1 MPSILT
7 GTIVPVRKPP
17 KPSLQVSPVFP
28 PQIMPV
34 VIIAEKPSVA
44 ADIAKVLGVN
54 SKQDTHWQSDEIWVT
69 WAIGHLLELKTPEE
83 YDESFKNWRK
93 SIDKLPFIPDD
104 FQLKPI
110 TGRGNNKKQL
120 TAIKKMIS
128 SKQCTEVVNACDA
141 AREGE
146 LIFRRIVEFAKV
158 KCTTSRMWLQ
168 SLTNDAIQSAWD
180 NRGASSD
187 YEPLRDAAVSRAEA
201 DWIIG
206 MNGSRVAATFLRTS
220 RNDKKSLS
228 LGRVQTATL
237 GMIVD
242 HELAI
247 LSHNPAPFWELE
259 AQFTSGDASWSARWE
274 RAGHKDDPDKPEEKA
289 HRIID
294 ASEKKMLEELLDSD
308 GDFTVSQADRNST
321 EKPPLNFDLTS
332 LQREA
337 NNIWSWS
344 ARRTLSVAQEL
355 YDTHKLT
362 TYPRTDSRFLP
373 EDMMESISK
382 TIRQLGAQD
391 KLNPHS
397 QRLVDNGLKNV
408 KRNFDNSKVSD
419 HYAIIPTGKIPGS
432 DLSADA
438 AKLYD
443 LIARQFLAS
452 FHPESV
458 WKVEKRTATK
468 QGQNFIKEARSLT
481 TPGWRAVRPKKQN
494 LPDGWGVLPANPG
507 PATLTSHEFKEEKTK
522 PLGRLKEAGLLRLM
536 EHAGKKI
543 DDEEL
548 AAAMK
553 GKGLGTPA
561 TRAET
566 IEKLITREFIGR
578 GKGGSLRATPHGIR
592 MIDILRRIPV
602 EWITSAE
609 LTGDMES
616 KLDGVQRGTN
626 QRETYMTEIRD
637 KVQELVDRIRDH
649 DRSQLYSSEASLGA
663 CPICSADV
671 GETILSYICEKNE
684 GRDKGC
690 SFVMWKDASGRW
702 FDRTTASRLLEEK
715 KIESLHGFFSMSGE
729 GYEVSVSIDD
739 SGNVAIAGS
748 AATTTDSNDVE
759 LCACPKCDQGTIRIG
774 ESTYACDNAEC
785 TFRGLG
791 RNVCKRD
798 ISEEEAKKIL
808 TEGKSDLI
816 ENFTSKRGKTFP
828 AYLVLEANKV
838 GFEFPPRAPPADATK
853 FAVVEGIVG
862 MCPKHNVG
870 VIETET
876 HYQAEENS
884 EGCKISILREVS
896 KRTIT
901 REEAK
906 EIVENR
912 KVGPFDDFTSK
923 AGKPFSASLYLKG
936 DENIGYRFAK
946 K

>member
-1 MPSILT
+1 
-7 GTIVPVRKPP
+7 
-17 KPSLQVSPVFP
+17 
-28 PQIMPV
+28 MPV
-34 VIIAEKPSVA
+34 IIIAEKPSVA
-44 ADIAKVLGVN
+44 ADIASVLGVK

-69 WAIGHLLELKTPEE
+69 WAVGHLLELKTPEE

-93 SIDKLPFIPDD
+93 SIDKLPFIPEN

-110 TGRGNNKKQL
+110 KGSKNSKKQL

-128 SKQCTEVVNACDA
+128 SKDCTEVVNACDA

-158 KCTTSRMWLQ
+158 KAPMSRMWLQ
-168 SLTNDAIQSAWD
+168 SLTKDAIQTSYD
-180 NRGASSD
+180 NRAASSD
-187 YEPLRDAAVSRAEA
+187 YQPLRDAAVSRAEA

-237 GMIVD
+237 AMIVD
-242 HELAI
+242 HEIDI
-247 LSHNPAPFWELE
+247 LSHNPEPFWELE
-259 AQFTSGDASWSARWE
+259 ANFESGEAKWTARWE
-274 RAGHKDDPDKPEEKA
+274 RVGHKDDPENPEFKA
-289 HRIID
+289 HRILE
-294 ASEKKMLEELLDSD
+294 AKEKEAIQAMLDSKD
-308 GDFTVSQADRNST
+308 DITVSQKDRNST

-337 NNIWSWS
+337 NNMWSWS

-362 TYPRTDSRFLP
+362 TYPRTDSRHLP

-382 TIRQLGAQD
+382 TIKQLGAQD

-397 QRLVDNGLKNV
+397 TRLVDNGLSNV
-408 KRNFDNSKVSD
+408 KRNFDDKKVSD
-419 HYAIIPTGKIPGS
+419 HFAIIPTGKIPGGN
-432 DLSADA
+432 LSSDA

-443 LIARQFLAS
+443 LISRQFLAS
-452 FHPESV
+452 FHPEAI
-458 WKVEKRTATK
+458 WKVEKRIATK
-468 QGQNFIKEARSLT
+468 QGHNFVKEARSLA
-481 TPGWRAVRPKKQN
+481 TPGWREVRPKNQK
-494 LPDGWGVLPANPG
+494 LPDGWGAIPSNPA
-507 PATLTSHEFKEEKTK
+507 PATMPSHEFKEEKTK
-522 PLGRLKEAGLLRLM
+522 PSGRLKEAGLLRLM
-536 EHAGKKI
+536 EHAGKKF

-566 IEKLITREFIGR
+566 IEKLISREFIGR
-578 GKGGSLRATPHGIR
+578 GKGGSIRATAHGIKL
-592 MIDILRRIPV
+592 IDLLRRIPI

-616 KLDGVQRGTN
+616 KLDGVQKGTN
-626 QRETYMTEIRD
+626 QRDSYMNEIKD
-637 KVQELVDRIRDH
+637 KVQDLVDKIRDH
-649 DRSQLYSSEASLGA
+649 DRSELYNNENPLGTCPLCSSN
-663 CPICSADV
+663 V

-702 FDRTTASRLLEEK
+702 FDRNTTSRLLETK
-715 KIESLHGFFSMSGE
+715 SIENLHGFFSRNGD
-729 GYEVSVSIDD
+729 GYETTVSIDET
-739 SGNVAIAGS
+739 GKVVIAGS
-748 AATTTDSNDVE
+748 TAETGDSGDVE
-759 LCACPKCDQGTIRIG
+759 LCPCPKCDQGTIRIG
-774 ESTYACDNAEC
+774 ESTYACDSPEC
-785 TFRGLG
+785 KFRGLG
-791 RNVCKRD
+791 KNICKRD
-798 ISEEEAKKIL
+798 ISIDEAKKIL

-816 ENFTSKRGKTFP
+816 EDFVSRRGKNFP

-853 FAVVEGIVG
+853 FPVVEGIVG

-870 VIETET
+870 IIETET
-876 HYQAEENS
+876 HYQSEPNS
-884 EGCKISILREVS
+884 EGCKISLLREVS

-906 EIVENR
+906 ELVEKK

-923 AGKPFSASLYLKG
+923 AGKPFSATLYLKAN
-936 DENIGYRFAK
+936 ESVGYRFAK
-946 K
+946 R

>member
-1 MPSILT
+1 
-7 GTIVPVRKPP
+7 
-17 KPSLQVSPVFP
+17 
-28 PQIMPV
+28 MPV
-34 VIIAEKPSVA
+34 VVIAEKPSVA

-54 SKQDTHWQSDEIWVT
+54 SKKDTHWESADVWVT
-69 WAIGHLLELKTPEE
+69 WAVGHLLELKTPEE
-83 YDESFKNWRK
+83 YDDSFKNWRK

-104 FQLKPI
+104 FKLKPI
-110 TGRGNNKKQL
+110 TGRGNNRKQL
-120 TAIKKMIS
+120 TAIKKMIT
-128 SKQCTEVVNACDA
+128 SKDCSEVVNACDA

-158 KCTTSRMWLQ
+158 KCPTTRMWLQ

-180 NRGASSD
+180 NRASSSD
-187 YEPLRDAAVSRAEA
+187 YQPLRDAAVSRAEA

-237 GMIVD
+237 AMIVD
-242 HELAI
+242 HEI
-247 LSHNPAPFWELE
+247 SVLSHNPAPFWELE
-259 AQFTSGDASWSARWE
+259 AEFESGDAKWTARWE
-274 RAGHKDDPDKPEEKA
+274 RSGHKDDPERPELKA
-289 HRIID
+289 HRIIES
-294 ASEKKMLEELLDSD
+294 SEKEMLEAVLEDK
-308 GDFTVSQADRNST
+308 GDFSVSQADRNAT

-337 NNIWSWS
+337 NNLWSWS

-397 QRLVDNGLKNV
+397 QRLVDEGLKNV

-419 HYAIIPTGKIPGS
+419 HYAIIPTGKIPPGG
-432 DLSADA
+432 LSSDA
-438 AKLYD
+438 AKLYE

-458 WKVEKRTATK
+458 WKVEKRTASK
-468 QGQNFIKEARSLT
+468 QGQNFVKEARSLS
-481 TPGWRAVRPKKQN
+481 TPGWRAVRPKKQD
-494 LPDGWGVLPANPG
+494 LPDGWGTLPANPG
-507 PATLTSHEFKEEKTK
+507 QATKTSHEFKEEKTK
-522 PLGRLKEAGLLRLM
+522 PPGRLKEAGLLRLM

-566 IEKLITREFIGR
+566 IEKLISREFIGR
-578 GKGGSLRATPHGIR
+578 GKGGSLRATPHGIK

-602 EWITSAE
+602 NWITSAE

-626 QRETYMTEIRD
+626 QRDAYMSEIRD
-637 KVQELVDRIRDH
+637 KVQEMVDRIRDH
-649 DRSQLYSSEASLGA
+649 DRSKLYETQESLGE
-663 CPICSADV
+663 CPLCGAGV

-702 FDRTTASRLLEEK
+702 FDRNTASRLLEEK
-715 KIESLHGFFSMSGE
+715 TIENLHGFFARSGDS
-729 GYEVSVSIDD
+729 YEVTVNIDD
-739 SGNVAIAGS
+739 SGKVVIAGS
-748 AATTTDSNDVE
+748 SAETTGSDDEE

-774 ESTYACDNAEC
+774 EKTYACDNAEC

-798 ISEEEAKKIL
+798 ISVDEAKKIL

-816 ENFTSKRGKTFP
+816 EDFISKRGKNFP
-828 AYLVLEANKV
+828 AFLVLEANKV
-838 GFEFPPRAPPADATK
+838 GFEFPPRAPPADAKK
-853 FAVVEGIVG
+853 FPVVEGIVG
-862 MCPKHNVG
+862 ICPKTNVG

-876 HYQAEENS
+876 HFQAEQNS
-884 EGCKISILREVS
+884 EGCKISFLREIS

-906 EIVENR
+906 TLVE
-912 KVGPFDDFTSK
+912 KGKLGPFDDFTSK
-923 AGKPFSASLYLKG
+923 AGKPFSASLYLKRDG
-936 DENIGYRFAK
+936 NIGYRFAK

>member
-1 MPSILT
+1 MRQNIS
-7 GTIVPVRKPP
+7 GTIVPVLKPT
-17 KPSLQVSPVFP
+17 KPRLQVLPVFP
-28 PQIMPV
+28 SKSMPV
-34 VIIAEKPSVA
+34 VVIAEKPSVA
-44 ADIAKVLGVN
+44 TDIAKVLGV
-54 SKQDTHWQSDEIWVT
+54 KTKKDTHWESDDIWIT
-69 WAIGHLLELKTPEE
+69 WAVGHLLELKTPEE
-83 YDESFKNWRK
+83 YDESFKNWRQ
-93 SIDKLPFIPDD
+93 SIDKLPFIPDN

-110 TGRGNNKKQL
+110 TGRGNNRKQL
-120 TAIKKMIS
+120 TAIKKMIT
-128 SKQCTEVVNACDA
+128 SKDCNEVVNACDA

-146 LIFRRIVEFAKV
+146 LIFRRIIEFSKV
-158 KCTTSRMWLQ
+158 KAKTSRMWLQ
-168 SLTNDAIQSAWD
+168 SLTNESIQNAWD
-180 NRGASSD
+180 TRRASSD

-220 RNDKKSLS
+220 RNDRKSLS

-242 HELAI
+242 HEIAI

-259 AQFTSGDASWSARWE
+259 AKFSSGDAKWSARWE
-274 RAGHKDDPDKPEEKA
+274 RANHKDDPNNPELKA
-289 HRIID
+289 HRITES
-294 ASEKKMLEELLDSD
+294 SEKDRLEEIITKD
-308 GDFTVSQADRNST
+308 GDFTTTQTDRDSK
-321 EKPPLNFDLTS
+321 EKPPPNFDLTS

-337 NNIWSWS
+337 NNLWSWS

-373 EDMMESISK
+373 EDMMEGISK

-391 KLNPHS
+391 KLNEHS
-397 QRLVDNGLKNV
+397 QRLVDNGLNNV
-408 KRNFDNSKVSD
+408 KRNFNDKKVSD
-419 HYAIIPTGKIPGS
+419 HYAIIPTGKMPPSG
-432 DLSADA
+432 LSNDVS
-438 AKLYD
+438 KLYE

-458 WKVEKRTATK
+458 WKVEKRIATK
-468 QGQNFIKEARSLT
+468 QGENFVKEVRSLSVA
-481 TPGWRAVRPKKQN
+481 GWRAVRPKKQE
-494 LPDGWGVLPANPG
+494 LPEGWGTLPSSPC
-507 PATLTSHEFKEEKTK
+507 SSEMVEYEFKEEKTK
-522 PLGRLKEAGLLRLM
+522 PPNRLKEAGLLRLM

-543 DDEEL
+543 DDDEL

-578 GKGGSLRATPHGIR
+578 GKGGSLRATPHGIKI
-592 MIDILRRIPV
+592 IDILRRIPV
-602 EWITSAE
+602 DWITSAE

-616 KLDGVQRGTN
+616 KLDAVQRGSS
-626 QRETYMTEIRD
+626 QRIEYMSEVKKR
-637 KVQELVDRIRDH
+637 VQELVDKIRDH
-649 DRSQLYSSEASLGA
+649 DRSELYSKNEPVGT
-663 CPICSADV
+663 CPLCESNV
-671 GETILSYICEKNE
+671 GETILSYICESNE

-702 FDRTTASRLLEEK
+702 FDRKTASKLLQEK
-715 KIESLHGFFSMSGE
+715 SINDLHGFFSRNGDS
-729 GYEVSVSIDD
+729 YEVSVNIDD
-739 SGNVAIAGS
+739 NGKVVIAGS
-748 AATTTDSNDVE
+748 TAETTDSNDEE
-759 LCACPKCDQGTIRIG
+759 LCPCPKCDQGIIRIG

-785 TFRGLG
+785 KFRGLG

-798 ISEEEAKKIL
+798 ISVNEAKKIL

-816 ENFTSKRGKTFP
+816 EDFISRRGKTFP
-828 AYLVLEANKV
+828 AYLILEANKV
-838 GFEFPPRAPPADATK
+838 GFEFPPRAPPADAKK
-853 FAVVEGIVG
+853 FPVVEGLLAID
-862 MCPKHNVG
+862 PKTNVG
-870 VIETET
+870 IIETET

-884 EGCKISILREVS
+884 EGCKIAFLREMS

-906 EIVENR
+906 ELVEKG
-912 KVGPFDDFTSK
+912 KVGPFEDFISK
-923 AGKPFSASLYLKG
+923 AGKPFTAILYMKKDG
-936 DENIGYRFAK
+936 KIGYRFAK

>member
-1 MPSILT
+1 
-7 GTIVPVRKPP
+7 
-17 KPSLQVSPVFP
+17 
-28 PQIMPV
+28 MPV
-34 VIIAEKPSVA
+34 VVVAEKPSVA

-54 SKQDTHWQSDEIWVT
+54 SKQDTHWQSEEVWVT
-69 WAIGHLLELKTPEE
+69 WAVGHLLELKTPEE
-83 YDESFKNWRK
+83 YDDSFKNWRK
-93 SIDKLPFIPDD
+93 SIDKLPFIPEK

-110 TGRGNNKKQL
+110 TGRGNNRKQL
-120 TAIKKMIS
+120 TAIKKMIT
-128 SKQCTEVVNACDA
+128 SKECSEVVNACDA

-146 LIFRRIVEFAKV
+146 LIFRRIVEYSKV
-158 KCTTSRMWLQ
+158 KCPTSRMWLQ

-180 NRGASSD
+180 NRTPSTD
-187 YEPLRDAAVSRAEA
+187 FDPLKDAAISRAEA

-220 RNDKKSLS
+220 KNDKKSLS

-242 HELAI
+242 HEI
-247 LSHNPAPFWELE
+247 SVLSHNPAPFWELE
-259 AQFTSGDASWSARWE
+259 GQFESGSAKWSARWE
-274 RAGHKDDPDKPEEKA
+274 RSGHKDDPEHPELKA
-289 HRIID
+289 HRIIED
-294 ASEKKMLEELLDSD
+294 SEKEILEKMLEAD
-308 GDFTVSQADRNST
+308 GDFTVTQNDRDST

-337 NNIWSWS
+337 NNMWSWS

-391 KLNPHS
+391 KLNSHS
-397 QRLVDNGLKNV
+397 KKLVDDGLKNV

-419 HYAIIPTGKIPGS
+419 HYAIIPTGKIPPSGLSS
-432 DLSADA
+432 DAM
-438 AKLYD
+438 KLYE

-458 WKVEKRTATK
+458 WKVEKRTVSK
-468 QGQNFIKEARSLT
+468 EGQNFVKEARSMKT
-481 TPGWRAVRPKKQN
+481 AGWRAVRPKKQN
-494 LPDGWGVLPANPG
+494 LPEGWGQLPSNPAD
-507 PATLTSHEFKEEKTK
+507 ATLASHEFKEEKTK
-522 PLGRLKEAGLLRLM
+522 PPGRLKEAGLLRLM

-543 DDEEL
+543 EDEEL

-566 IEKLITREFIGR
+566 IEKLISREFIGR
-578 GKGGSLRATPHGIR
+578 GKSGSLRATPHGIK

-626 QRETYMTEIRD
+626 QRDSYMSEIKNR
-637 KVQELVDRIRDH
+637 VQELVDRIRDH
-649 DRSQLYSSEASLGA
+649 DRSKLYESQGPLGT
-663 CPICSADV
+663 CPLCSANV

-690 SFVMWKDASGRW
+690 SFVMWKNASGRW
-702 FDRTTASRLLEEK
+702 FDRTTASRLLNEK
-715 KIESLHGFFSMSGE
+715 SIEKLHGFFSRSGDS
-729 GYEVSVSIDD
+729 YEVSVNIDD
-739 SGNVAIAGS
+739 SGKVVVEGS
-748 AATTTDSNDVE
+748 SAETTGADDEE

-774 ESTYACDNAEC
+774 ESTYACDSAEC

-798 ISEEEAKKIL
+798 ISVDEAKKIL

-816 ENFTSKRGKTFP
+816 EDFISKRGRNFP
-828 AYLVLEANKV
+828 AFLVLETNKV

-853 FAVVEGIVG
+853 FPVVEGVLAI
-862 MCPKHNVG
+862 CPKTNVG
-870 VIETET
+870 IIETET
-876 HYQAEENS
+876 HYQAETNS
-884 EGCKISILREVS
+884 EGCKISILREIS

-901 REEAK
+901 RDEAK
-906 EIVENR
+906 TLIESGKI
-912 KVGPFDDFTSK
+912 GPFDDFTSK
-923 AGKPFSASLYLKG
+923 AGKPFSAILYLKRDG
-936 DENIGYRFAK
+936 NIGYRFAK

>member
-1 MPSILT
+1 
-7 GTIVPVRKPP
+7 
-17 KPSLQVSPVFP
+17 
-28 PQIMPV
+28 MPV
-34 VIIAEKPSVA
+34 VVIAEKPSVA
-44 ADIAKVLGVN
+44 TDIAKVLGV
-54 SKQDTHWQSDEIWVT
+54 SKKKETHWESDEVWIT
-69 WAIGHLLELKTPEE
+69 WAVGHLLELKTPEE

-93 SIDKLPFIPDD
+93 SIDKLPFIPEN
-104 FQLKPI
+104 FKLKPI
-110 TGRGNNKKQL
+110 TGRGSNRKQL
-120 TAIKKMIS
+120 TAIKKMIT
-128 SKQCTEVVNACDA
+128 SKDCSEVVNACDA

-146 LIFRRIVEFAKV
+146 LIFRRIVEFSKV
-158 KCTTSRMWLQ
+158 KCKTSRMWLQ
-168 SLTNDAIQSAWD
+168 SLTNDSIQNAWD
-180 NRGASSD
+180 NRVSSSD

-228 LGRVQTATL
+228 IGRVQTATL

-242 HELAI
+242 HEIAI

-259 AQFTSGDASWSARWE
+259 AKFSSGDATWSARWE
-274 RAGHKDDPDKPEEKA
+274 RKGHKDDPENPEIKA
-289 HRIID
+289 HRITEL
-294 ASEKKMLEELLDSD
+294 SEKEMLEEILASD
-308 GDFTVSQADRNST
+308 GEFTASQTDRDSK

-337 NNIWSWS
+337 NNLWSWS

-373 EDMMESISK
+373 EDMMEEISK

-391 KLNPHS
+391 KLNEHS
-397 QRLVDNGLKNV
+397 QRLIDNGLKNV
-408 KRNFDNSKVSD
+408 KRNFDDKKVSD
-419 HYAIIPTGKIPGS
+419 HYAIIPTGKLPPSG
-432 DLSADA
+432 LSSDA
-438 AKLYD
+438 AKLYE

-458 WKVEKRTATK
+458 WKVEKRTTTK
-468 QGQNFIKEARSLT
+468 QGQNFIKEARSLSI
-481 TPGWRAVRPKKQN
+481 PGWRAVRPKKQD
-494 LPDGWGVLPANPG
+494 LPEGWGKLPSNPC
-507 PATLTSHEFKEEKTK
+507 PSQLVAHEFKEEKTK
-522 PLGRLKEAGLLRLM
+522 PPGRLKEAGLLRLM

-578 GKGGSLRATPHGIR
+578 GKGGSLRATAHGIK
-592 MIDILRRIPV
+592 MIDILRRIPI

-609 LTGDMES
+609 LTGDMEA

-626 QRETYMTEIRD
+626 QRDAYMSEIRNR
-637 KVQELVDRIRDH
+637 VQELVDKIRDH
-649 DRSQLYSSEASLGA
+649 DRSELYSKNEPVGS
-663 CPICSADV
+663 CPLCQSNV
-671 GETILSYICEKNE
+671 GETILSYICETNE

-702 FDRTTASRLLEEK
+702 FDKKTASRLLQEK
-715 KIESLHGFFSMSGE
+715 SIEDLHGFFSRNGD
-729 GYEVSVSIDD
+729 GYEVSVNIDD
-739 SGNVAIAGS
+739 NGKVVIAGS
-748 AATTTDSNDVE
+748 TAQTTDASDEE
-759 LCACPKCDQGTIRIG
+759 LCPCPKCDQGTIRIG
-774 ESTYACDNAEC
+774 ETTYACDNAEC
-785 TFRGLG
+785 KFRGLG

-798 ISEEEAKKIL
+798 ISVDEAKKIL

-816 ENFTSKRGKTFP
+816 EDFTSRRGKPFP
-828 AYLVLEANKV
+828 AYLILEANKV
-838 GFEFPPRAPPADATK
+838 GFEFPPRAPPADAKK
-853 FAVVEGIVG
+853 FPVVEGLLAI
-862 MCPKHNVG
+862 CPKTNVG
-870 VIETET
+870 IIETET
-876 HYQAEENS
+876 HFQAEENS
-884 EGCKISILREVS
+884 EGCKISFLREVS

-906 EIVENR
+906 ELVEKG
-912 KVGPFDDFTSK
+912 KVGPFDDFISK
-923 AGKPFSASLYLKG
+923 AGKPFTAILYMKKDG
-936 DENIGYRFAK
+936 KIGYRFAK

>member
-1 MPSILT
+1 
-7 GTIVPVRKPP
+7 
-17 KPSLQVSPVFP
+17 
-28 PQIMPV
+28 MPV
-34 VIIAEKPSVA
+34 VVVAEKPSVA

-54 SKQDTHWQSDEIWVT
+54 SKQDTHWQSEDVWVT
-69 WAIGHLLELKTPEE
+69 WAVGHLLELKTPEE
-83 YDESFKNWRK
+83 YDDSFKNWRK
-93 SIDKLPFIPDD
+93 SIDKLPFIPEK

-110 TGRGNNKKQL
+110 TGRGNNRKQL
-120 TAIKKMIS
+120 TAIKKMIT
-128 SKQCTEVVNACDA
+128 SKECSEVVNACDA

-146 LIFRRIVEFAKV
+146 LIFRRIVEYAKV
-158 KCTTSRMWLQ
+158 KCSTSRMWLQ

-180 NRGASSD
+180 NRTPSKD
-187 YEPLRDAAVSRAEA
+187 YDPLKDAAISRAEA

-242 HELAI
+242 HEI
-247 LSHNPAPFWELE
+247 SVLSHNPAPFWELE
-259 AQFTSGDASWSARWE
+259 GHFESGNAKWTARWE
-274 RAGHKDDPDKPEEKA
+274 RTGHKDDPEHPELKA
-289 HRIID
+289 HRIIEE
-294 ASEKKMLEELLDSD
+294 SEKEALEKMLESD
-308 GDFTVSQADRNST
+308 GDFTVTQNDRNST

-337 NNIWSWS
+337 NNMWSWS

-382 TIRQLGAQD
+382 TIRQLGSQD
-391 KLNPHS
+391 KLNSHS
-397 QRLVDNGLKNV
+397 KKLVDDGLKNV

-419 HYAIIPTGKIPGS
+419 HYAIIPTGKIPPGGLSS
-432 DLSADA
+432 DAM
-438 AKLYD
+438 KLYD

-452 FHPESV
+452 FHPEAV
-458 WKVEKRTATK
+458 WKVEKRTASK
-468 QGQNFIKEARSLT
+468 QAQNFIKEARSLK

-494 LPDGWGVLPANPG
+494 LPEGWGQLPSNPAD
-507 PATLTSHEFKEEKTK
+507 ATLESHEFKEEKTK
-522 PLGRLKEAGLLRLM
+522 PPGRLKEAGLLRLM

-543 DDEEL
+543 EDEEL

-566 IEKLITREFIGR
+566 IEKLISREFIGR
-578 GKGGSLRATPHGIR
+578 GKSGSLRATPHGIK

-626 QRETYMTEIRD
+626 QRNSYMSEIKDR
-637 KVQELVDRIRDH
+637 VQELVDRIRDH
-649 DRSQLYSSEASLGA
+649 DRSKLYESQEPLGA
-663 CPICSADV
+663 CPLCSTNV

-690 SFVMWKDASGRW
+690 SFVMWKNASGRW
-702 FDRTTASRLLEEK
+702 FDRTTASRLLNEK
-715 KIESLHGFFSMSGE
+715 SIENLHGFFSRSGE
-729 GYEVSVSIDD
+729 SYEVTVNIDD
-739 SGNVAIAGS
+739 SGKVVVEGS
-748 AATTTDSNDVE
+748 SAEKTDADDEE

-774 ESTYACDNAEC
+774 DSTYACDSAEC

-798 ISEEEAKKIL
+798 ISVDEAKKIL

-816 ENFTSKRGKTFP
+816 EDFVSKRGRNFP
-828 AYLVLEANKV
+828 AFLVLESNKV

-853 FAVVEGIVG
+853 FPVVEGVLAI
-862 MCPKHNVG
+862 CPKTNVG

-876 HYQAEENS
+876 HYQAETNS
-884 EGCKISILREVS
+884 EGCKISILREIS

-901 REEAK
+901 RDEAK
-906 EIVENR
+906 TLIESGKI
-912 KVGPFDDFTSK
+912 GPFDDFTSK
-923 AGKPFSASLYLKG
+923 AGKPFSAILYLKRDG
-936 DENIGYRFAK
+936 NIGYRFSK

>member
-1 MPSILT
+1 
-7 GTIVPVRKPP
+7 
-17 KPSLQVSPVFP
+17 
-28 PQIMPV
+28 MPV
-34 VIIAEKPSVA
+34 VVVAEKPSVA

-54 SKQDTHWQSDEIWVT
+54 SKQDTHWQSEEVWVT
-69 WAIGHLLELKTPEE
+69 WAVGHLLELKTPEE
-83 YDESFKNWRK
+83 YDDSFKNWRK
-93 SIDKLPFIPDD
+93 SIDKLPFIPEK

-110 TGRGNNKKQL
+110 KGRGNNRKQL
-120 TAIKKMIS
+120 TAIKKMIT
-128 SKQCTEVVNACDA
+128 SKECSEVVNACDA

-146 LIFRRIVEFAKV
+146 LIFRRIVEYAKI
-158 KCTTSRMWLQ
+158 KCSTSRMWLQ

-180 NRGASSD
+180 HRTPSTD
-187 YEPLRDAAVSRAEA
+187 YDPLKDAAISRAEA

-242 HELAI
+242 HEI
-247 LSHNPAPFWELE
+247 SVLSHNPAPFWELE
-259 AQFTSGDASWSARWE
+259 GQFESGDAKWSARWE
-274 RAGHKDDPDKPEEKA
+274 RSGHKDDPEHPELKA
-289 HRIID
+289 HRII
-294 ASEKKMLEELLDSD
+294 AESEKEILEEMLEAD
-308 GDFTVSQADRNST
+308 GDFKVTQNDRNST

-391 KLNPHS
+391 KLNSHS
-397 QRLVDNGLKNV
+397 KKLVDDGLKNV

-419 HYAIIPTGKIPGS
+419 HYAIIPTGKIPPSGLSS
-432 DLSADA
+432 DAM
-438 AKLYD
+438 KLYE

-452 FHPESV
+452 FHPEAV
-458 WKVEKRTATK
+458 WKVEKRTASK
-468 QGQNFIKEARSLT
+468 QGQNFIKEARSLK

-494 LPDGWGVLPANPG
+494 LPEGWGQLPSNP
-507 PATLTSHEFKEEKTK
+507 ADAKLAAHEFKEEKTK
-522 PLGRLKEAGLLRLM
+522 PPGRLKEAGLLRLM

-543 DDEEL
+543 EDEEL

-566 IEKLITREFIGR
+566 IEKLISREFIGR
-578 GKGGSLRATPHGIR
+578 GKSGSLRATPHGIKLV
-592 MIDILRRIPV
+592 DILRRIPV

-626 QRETYMTEIRD
+626 QRDSYMSEIKDR
-637 KVQELVDRIRDH
+637 VQELVDRIRDH
-649 DRSQLYSSEASLGA
+649 DRSKLYESQEPLGA
-663 CPICSADV
+663 CPLCSANV
-671 GETILSYICEKNE
+671 GETILSYICENNE

-690 SFVMWKDASGRW
+690 SFVMWKNASGRW
-702 FDRTTASRLLEEK
+702 FDRNTASRLLNEK
-715 KIESLHGFFSMSGE
+715 SIENLHGFFSRSGE
-729 GYEVSVSIDD
+729 SYEVTVNIDD
-739 SGNVAIAGS
+739 SGKVVVEGS
-748 AATTTDSNDVE
+748 SAEKTGADDEE
-759 LCACPKCDQGTIRIG
+759 LCPCPKCDQGTIRIG
-774 ESTYACDNAEC
+774 ESTYACDSAEC

-798 ISEEEAKKIL
+798 ISVDEAKKIL

-816 ENFTSKRGKTFP
+816 EDFVSKRGRNFP
-828 AYLVLEANKV
+828 AFLILESNKV

-853 FAVVEGIVG
+853 FPVVEGVLAI
-862 MCPKHNVG
+862 CPKTNVG

-876 HYQAEENS
+876 HYQAETNS
-884 EGCKISILREVS
+884 EGCKISILREIS

-901 REEAK
+901 RDEAK
-906 EIVENR
+906 TLIESGKI
-912 KVGPFDDFTSK
+912 GPFDDFTSK
-923 AGKPFSASLYLKG
+923 AGKPFSAILYLKRDG
-936 DENIGYRFAK
+936 NIGYRFAK

>member
-1 MPSILT
+1 
-7 GTIVPVRKPP
+7 
-17 KPSLQVSPVFP
+17 
-28 PQIMPV
+28 MPV

-44 ADIAKVLGVN
+44 TDIAKVLGVK
-54 SKQDTHWQSDEIWVT
+54 SKQQTHWESDEIIVT
-69 WAIGHLLELKTPEE
+69 WAVGHLLELKTPEE
-83 YDESFKNWRK
+83 YDETFKNWRK
-93 SIDKLPFIPDD
+93 SIDKLPFIPEK
-104 FQLKPI
+104 FALKPI
-110 TGRGNNKKQL
+110 TGRGNNRKQL
-120 TAIKKMIS
+120 TAIKKMIT
-128 SKQCTEVVNACDA
+128 SKDCTEVVNACDA

-158 KCTTSRMWLQ
+158 KCPTSRMWLQ
-168 SLTNDAIQSAWD
+168 SLTNDSIQNAWD
-180 NRGASSD
+180 NRSPSSD
-187 YEPLRDAAVSRAEA
+187 YAPLRDAAVSRAEA

-206 MNGSRVAATFLRTS
+206 MNGSRVAATFLRTN
-220 RNDKKSLS
+220 RNDKRSLS

-242 HELAI
+242 YEI
-247 LSHNPAPFWELE
+247 SVLSHNPSPFWELE
-259 AQFTSGDASWSARWE
+259 AEFNSGDATWTARWE
-274 RAGHKDDPDKPEEKA
+274 RTGHKDDPDKPELKA
-289 HRIID
+289 HRITEL
-294 ASEKKMLEELLDSD
+294 SEKEKLESVLESD
-308 GDFTVSQADRNST
+308 GDFSVTQTDRKSS

-337 NNIWSWS
+337 NNLWSWS
-344 ARRTLSVAQEL
+344 ARRTLSIAQEL

-397 QRLVDNGLKNV
+397 QRLVDEGLKNV
-408 KRNFDNSKVSD
+408 KRNFDDAKVSD
-419 HYAIIPTGKIPGS
+419 HYAIIPTGKIPPGGLSS
-432 DLSADA
+432 DAS
-438 AKLYD
+438 KLYD

-458 WKVEKRTATK
+458 WKVEKRVASK
-468 QGQNFIKEARSLT
+468 QGQNFVKEARSLS
-481 TPGWRAVRPKKQN
+481 TPGWRAVRPKKQD
-494 LPDGWGVLPANPG
+494 LPDGWGKLPTNPTN
-507 PATLTSHEFKEEKTK
+507 AELKSHEFKEQKTK
-522 PLGRLKEAGLLRLM
+522 PPGRLKEAGLLRLM

-578 GKGGSLRATPHGIR
+578 GKGGSLRATPHGIKL
-592 MIDILRRIPV
+592 IDILRRIPV

-626 QRETYMTEIRD
+626 QRSLYMDEIKDR
-637 KVQELVDRIRDH
+637 VQELVDRIRDH
-649 DRSQLYSSEASLGA
+649 DRSQLYENEESIGA
-663 CPICSADV
+663 CPLCGSKV
-671 GETILSYICEKNE
+671 GETILSYVCDKNE

-690 SFVMWKDASGRW
+690 SFVMWKDSSGRW
-702 FDRTTASRLLEEK
+702 FDRTTASRLLTESS
-715 KIESLHGFFSMSGE
+715 IENLHGFFSRSGDP
-729 GYEVSVSIDD
+729 YEVTVNIGED
-739 SGNVAIAGS
+739 GKVAIAGS
-748 AATTTDSNDVE
+748 SAETSSEDDEE
-759 LCACPKCDQGTIRIG
+759 LCACPKCSQGTIRIG
-774 ESTYACDNAEC
+774 ESTYACDNPEC
-785 TFRGLG
+785 KFRGLG

-798 ISEEEAKKIL
+798 ISIDEAKKIL

-816 ENFTSKRGKTFP
+816 EDFVSKRGRNFP

-853 FAVVEGIVG
+853 FPVVEGVLAI
-862 MCPKHNVG
+862 CPKTNVG

-876 HYQAEENS
+876 HYQAEQNS
-884 EGCKISILREVS
+884 EGCKISFLREIS

-906 EIVENR
+906 TLVE
-912 KVGPFDDFTSK
+912 KGKIGPFEDFTSK
-923 AGKPFSASLYLKG
+923 SGKPFTAILYLKKDG
-936 DENIGYRFAK
+936 NIGYRFAK

>member
-1 MPSILT
+1 
-7 GTIVPVRKPP
+7 
-17 KPSLQVSPVFP
+17 
-28 PQIMPV
+28 MPV
-34 VIIAEKPSVA
+34 VVVAEKPSVA

-54 SKQDTHWQSDEIWVT
+54 SKQDTHWQSEEVWVT
-69 WAIGHLLELKTPEE
+69 WAVGHLLELKTPEE
-83 YDESFKNWRK
+83 YDDSFKNWRK
-93 SIDKLPFIPDD
+93 SIDKLPFIPEK

-110 TGRGNNKKQL
+110 KGRGNNRKQL
-120 TAIKKMIS
+120 TAIKKMIT
-128 SKQCTEVVNACDA
+128 SKECSEVVNACDA

-146 LIFRRIVEFAKV
+146 LIFRRIVEYAKI
-158 KCTTSRMWLQ
+158 KCSTSRMWLQ

-180 NRGASSD
+180 HRTPSTD
-187 YEPLRDAAVSRAEA
+187 YDPLKDAAISRAEA

-242 HELAI
+242 HEI
-247 LSHNPAPFWELE
+247 SVLSHNPAPFWELE
-259 AQFTSGDASWSARWE
+259 GQFESGDAKWSARWE
-274 RAGHKDDPDKPEEKA
+274 RTGHKDDPEHPELKA
-289 HRIID
+289 HRII
-294 ASEKKMLEELLDSD
+294 AESEKEILEEMLEAD
-308 GDFTVSQADRNST
+308 GDFKVTQNDRNST

-391 KLNPHS
+391 KLNSHS
-397 QRLVDNGLKNV
+397 KKLVDDGLKNV

-419 HYAIIPTGKIPGS
+419 HYAIIPTGKIPPSGLSS
-432 DLSADA
+432 DAM
-438 AKLYD
+438 KLYE

-452 FHPESV
+452 FHPEAV
-458 WKVEKRTATK
+458 WKVEKRTASK
-468 QGQNFIKEARSLT
+468 QGQNFIKEARSLK

-494 LPDGWGVLPANPG
+494 LPEGWGQLPSNP
-507 PATLTSHEFKEEKTK
+507 ADAKLAAHEFKEEKTK
-522 PLGRLKEAGLLRLM
+522 PPGRLKEAGLLRLM

-543 DDEEL
+543 EDEEL

-566 IEKLITREFIGR
+566 IEKLISREFIGR
-578 GKGGSLRATPHGIR
+578 GKSGSLRATPHGIKLV
-592 MIDILRRIPV
+592 DILRRIPV

-626 QRETYMTEIRD
+626 QRDSYMSEIKDR
-637 KVQELVDRIRDH
+637 VQELVDRIRDH
-649 DRSQLYSSEASLGA
+649 DRSKLYESQEPLGA
-663 CPICSADV
+663 CPLCSANV
-671 GETILSYICEKNE
+671 GETILSYICENNE

-690 SFVMWKDASGRW
+690 SFVMWKNASGRW
-702 FDRTTASRLLEEK
+702 FDRNTASRLLNEK
-715 KIESLHGFFSMSGE
+715 SIENLHGFFSRSGE
-729 GYEVSVSIDD
+729 SYEVTVNIDD
-739 SGNVAIAGS
+739 SGKVVVEGS
-748 AATTTDSNDVE
+748 SAEKTGADDEE
-759 LCACPKCDQGTIRIG
+759 LCPCPKCDQGTIRIG
-774 ESTYACDNAEC
+774 ESTYACDSAEC

-798 ISEEEAKKIL
+798 ISVDEAKKIL

-816 ENFTSKRGKTFP
+816 EDFVSKRGRNFP
-828 AYLVLEANKV
+828 AFLILESNKV

-853 FAVVEGIVG
+853 FPVVEGVLAI
-862 MCPKHNVG
+862 CPKTNVG

-876 HYQAEENS
+876 HYQAETNS
-884 EGCKISILREVS
+884 EGCKISILREIS

-901 REEAK
+901 RDEAK
-906 EIVENR
+906 TLIESGKI
-912 KVGPFDDFTSK
+912 GPFDDFTSK
-923 AGKPFSASLYLKG
+923 AGKPFSAILYLKRDG
-936 DENIGYRFAK
+936 NIGYRFAK

>member
-1 MPSILT
+1 
-7 GTIVPVRKPP
+7 
-17 KPSLQVSPVFP
+17 
-28 PQIMPV
+28 MPV
-34 VIIAEKPSVA
+34 VVVAEKPSVA

-54 SKQDTHWQSDEIWVT
+54 SKQDTHWESDDVWVT
-69 WAIGHLLELKTPEE
+69 WAVGHLLELKTPEE
-83 YDESFKNWRK
+83 YDDSYKNWRK
-93 SIDKLPFIPDD
+93 SIDKLPFIPEK

-110 TGRGNNKKQL
+110 TGRGNNRKQL
-120 TAIKKMIS
+120 TAIKKMIT
-128 SKQCTEVVNACDA
+128 SKECSEVVNACDA

-146 LIFRRIVEFAKV
+146 LIFRRIVEYAKI
-158 KCTTSRMWLQ
+158 KCSTSRMWLQ

-180 NRGASSD
+180 NRTPSSD
-187 YEPLRDAAVSRAEA
+187 YDPLKDAAISRAEA

-228 LGRVQTATL
+228 IGRVQTATL
-237 GMIVD
+237 GMIVE
-242 HELAI
+242 HEI
-247 LSHNPAPFWELE
+247 SVLSHNPAPFWELE
-259 AQFTSGDASWSARWE
+259 GQFESGNAKWSARWE
-274 RAGHKDDPDKPEEKA
+274 RTGHKDDPEHPELKA
-289 HRIID
+289 HRIIEE
-294 ASEKKMLEELLDSD
+294 SEKGTLEKMLEAD
-308 GDFTVSQADRNST
+308 GDFTVTQKDRNST

-391 KLNPHS
+391 KLNSHS
-397 QRLVDNGLKNV
+397 KKLVDDGLKNV

-419 HYAIIPTGKIPGS
+419 HYAIIPTGKIPPSGLSS
-432 DLSADA
+432 DAM
-438 AKLYD
+438 KLYD

-458 WKVEKRTATK
+458 WKVEKRTASK
-468 QGQNFIKEARSLT
+468 QGQNFIKEARSLK

-494 LPDGWGVLPANPG
+494 LPDGWGELPSNPAD
-507 PATLTSHEFKEEKTK
+507 ATLASHEFKEEKTK
-522 PLGRLKEAGLLRLM
+522 PPGRLKEAGLLRLM

-543 DDEEL
+543 EDEEL

-566 IEKLITREFIGR
+566 IEKLISREFIGR
-578 GKGGSLRATPHGIR
+578 SKSGSLRATPHGIK

-626 QRETYMTEIRD
+626 QRDSYMSEIKNR
-637 KVQELVDRIRDH
+637 VQELVDRIRDH
-649 DRSQLYSSEASLGA
+649 DRSKLYESQESLGA
-663 CPICSADV
+663 CPLCSANV

-690 SFVMWKDASGRW
+690 SFVMWKNASGRW
-702 FDRTTASRLLEEK
+702 FDRTTAARLLNEK
-715 KIESLHGFFSMSGE
+715 SIENLHGFFSRSGE
-729 GYEVSVSIDD
+729 SYEVTVNIDD
-739 SGNVAIAGS
+739 SGKVVAEGS
-748 AATTTDSNDVE
+748 SAEKSGADDEE
-759 LCACPKCDQGTIRIG
+759 LCPCPKCDQGTIRIG
-774 ESTYACDNAEC
+774 ESTYACDIAEC

-791 RNVCKRD
+791 KNVCKRD
-798 ISEEEAKKIL
+798 ISVDEAKKIL

-816 ENFTSKRGKTFP
+816 EDFVSKRGRNFP
-828 AYLVLEANKV
+828 AFLVLESNKV

-853 FAVVEGIVG
+853 FPVVEGVLAI
-862 MCPKHNVG
+862 CPKTNVG
-870 VIETET
+870 VVETET
-876 HYQAEENS
+876 HYQAETNS
-884 EGCKISILREVS
+884 EGCKISILREIS

-901 REEAK
+901 RDEAK
-906 EIVENR
+906 TLVESG
-912 KVGPFDDFTSK
+912 KIGPFEDFTSK
-923 AGKPFSASLYLKG
+923 AGKPFSAILYLKRDG
-936 DENIGYRFAK
+936 NIGYRFAK

>member
-1 MPSILT
+1 
-7 GTIVPVRKPP
+7 
-17 KPSLQVSPVFP
+17 
-28 PQIMPV
+28 MPV
-34 VIIAEKPSVA
+34 VVVAEKPSVA

-54 SKQDTHWQSDEIWVT
+54 SKQDTHWQSDEVWVT
-69 WAIGHLLELKTPEE
+69 WAVGHLLELKTPEE
-83 YDESFKNWRK
+83 YDDSFKNWRK
-93 SIDKLPFIPDD
+93 SIDKLPFIPEK

-110 TGRGNNKKQL
+110 KGRGNNRKQL
-120 TAIKKMIS
+120 TAIKKMIT
-128 SKQCTEVVNACDA
+128 SKECSEVVNACDA

-146 LIFRRIVEFAKV
+146 LIFRRIVEYAKV
-158 KCTTSRMWLQ
+158 KCSTSRMWLQ

-180 NRGASSD
+180 NRTPSTD
-187 YEPLRDAAVSRAEA
+187 YDPLKDAAISRAEA

-242 HELAI
+242 HEI
-247 LSHNPAPFWELE
+247 SVLSHNPAPFWELE
-259 AQFTSGDASWSARWE
+259 GQFESGNAKWSARWE
-274 RAGHKDDPDKPEEKA
+274 RTGHKDDPEHPELKA
-289 HRIID
+289 HRIIEE
-294 ASEKKMLEELLDSD
+294 SEKELLEKMLEAD
-308 GDFTVSQADRNST
+308 GDFTVTQKDRNST

-391 KLNPHS
+391 KLNSHS
-397 QRLVDNGLKNV
+397 KKLVDDGLKNV

-419 HYAIIPTGKIPGS
+419 HYAIIPTGKIPPGGLSS
-432 DLSADA
+432 DAM
-438 AKLYD
+438 KLYD

-452 FHPESV
+452 FHPEAV
-458 WKVEKRTATK
+458 WKVEKRTASK
-468 QGQNFIKEARSLT
+468 QGQNFIKEARSLK

-494 LPDGWGVLPANPG
+494 LPEGWGQLPSNPAD
-507 PATLTSHEFKEEKTK
+507 ATLESHEFKEEKTK
-522 PLGRLKEAGLLRLM
+522 PPGRLKEAGLLRLM

-543 DDEEL
+543 EDEEL

-566 IEKLITREFIGR
+566 IEKLISREFIGR
-578 GKGGSLRATPHGIR
+578 GKSGSLRATPHGIK

-626 QRETYMTEIRD
+626 QRDSYMSEIKDR
-637 KVQELVDRIRDH
+637 VQELVDRIREH
-649 DRSQLYSSEASLGA
+649 DRSKLYESQEPLGA
-663 CPICSADV
+663 CPLCSANV

-684 GRDKGC
+684 GRDQGC
-690 SFVMWKDASGRW
+690 SFVMWKNASGRW
-702 FDRTTASRLLEEK
+702 FDRTTASRLLNEK
-715 KIESLHGFFSMSGE
+715 SIENLHGFFSRSGE
-729 GYEVSVSIDD
+729 SYEVTVNIDD
-739 SGNVAIAGS
+739 SGKVVVEGS
-748 AATTTDSNDVE
+748 SAEKTGADDEE

-774 ESTYACDNAEC
+774 ESTYACDSAEC

-798 ISEEEAKKIL
+798 ISVDEAKKIL

-816 ENFTSKRGKTFP
+816 EDFVSKRGRNFP
-828 AYLVLEANKV
+828 AFLVLESNKV

-853 FAVVEGIVG
+853 FPVVEGVLAI
-862 MCPKHNVG
+862 CPKTKVG

-876 HYQAEENS
+876 HYQAETNS
-884 EGCKISILREVS
+884 EGCKISILREIS

-901 REEAK
+901 RDEAK
-906 EIVENR
+906 TLIESGKI
-912 KVGPFDDFTSK
+912 GPFDDFTSK
-923 AGKPFSASLYLKG
+923 AGKPFSAILYLKRDG
-936 DENIGYRFAK
+936 NIGYRFAK

>member
-1 MPSILT
+1 
-7 GTIVPVRKPP
+7 
-17 KPSLQVSPVFP
+17 
-28 PQIMPV
+28 MPV
-34 VIIAEKPSVA
+34 VVIAEKPSVA
-44 ADIAKVLGVN
+44 TDIAKVLGVN
-54 SKQDTHWQSDEIWVT
+54 KKKETHWESDEVWIT
-69 WAIGHLLELKTPEE
+69 WAVGHLLELKTPEE

-93 SIDKLPFIPDD
+93 SIEKLPFIPEN

-110 TGRGNNKKQL
+110 TGRGSNRKQL
-120 TAIKKMIS
+120 TAIKKMIT
-128 SKQCTEVVNACDA
+128 SKDCTEVVNACDA

-146 LIFRRIVEFAKV
+146 LIFRRIVEFSKV
-158 KCTTSRMWLQ
+158 KCKTSRMWLQ
-168 SLTNDAIQSAWD
+168 SLTNDSIQNAWD
-180 NRGASSD
+180 NRVSSSD

-228 LGRVQTATL
+228 IGRVQTATL

-242 HELAI
+242 HEIAI

-259 AQFTSGDASWSARWE
+259 AKFSSGDATWSARWE
-274 RAGHKDDPDKPEEKA
+274 RAGHKDDPENPEIKA
-289 HRIID
+289 HRITET
-294 ASEKKMLEELLDSD
+294 SEKEMLEEILGSD
-308 GDFTVSQADRNST
+308 GEFITTQTERDAK

-337 NNIWSWS
+337 NNLWSWS

-373 EDMMESISK
+373 EDMMEEISK

-391 KLNPHS
+391 KLNEHS
-397 QRLVDNGLKNV
+397 QRLIDNGLKNV
-408 KRNFDNSKVSD
+408 KRNFDNKKVSD
-419 HYAIIPTGKIPGS
+419 HYAIIPTGKLPPSG
-432 DLSADA
+432 LSSDA
-438 AKLYD
+438 AKLYE
-443 LIARQFLAS
+443 LISRQFLAS

-468 QGQNFIKEARSLT
+468 QGQNFIKEARSLSI
-481 TPGWRAVRPKKQN
+481 PGWRAVRPKKQD
-494 LPDGWGVLPANPG
+494 LPEGWGKLPSNPC
-507 PATLTSHEFKEEKTK
+507 PSQLVAHEFKEEKTK
-522 PLGRLKEAGLLRLM
+522 PPGRLKEAGLLRLM

-548 AAAMK
+548 AGAMK

-578 GKGGSLRATPHGIR
+578 GKGGSLRATAHGIK
-592 MIDILRRIPV
+592 MIDILRRIPI

-626 QRETYMTEIRD
+626 QRDAYMSEIRSR
-637 KVQELVDRIRDH
+637 VQELVDKIRDH
-649 DRSQLYSSEASLGA
+649 DRSELYSKNEPVGP
-663 CPICSADV
+663 CPVCQSNV
-671 GETILSYICEKNE
+671 GETILSYICETNE

-702 FDRTTASRLLEEK
+702 FDRKTASRLLEEK
-715 KIESLHGFFSMSGE
+715 SIEDLHGFFSRNGD
-729 GYEVSVSIDD
+729 GYEVSVNIDD
-739 SGNVAIAGS
+739 SGKVVIAGS
-748 AATTTDSNDVE
+748 TAETTDSSDKE
-759 LCACPKCDQGTIRIG
+759 LCPCPKCDQGTIRIG
-774 ESTYACDNAEC
+774 ETTYACDNAEC
-785 TFRGLG
+785 KFRGLG

-798 ISEEEAKKIL
+798 ISVDEAKKIL

-816 ENFTSKRGKTFP
+816 EDFTSRRGKPFP
-828 AYLVLEANKV
+828 AYLILEANKV
-838 GFEFPPRAPPADATK
+838 GFEFPPRAPPADAKK
-853 FAVVEGIVG
+853 FPVTEGLLAI
-862 MCPKHNVG
+862 CPKTNVG
-870 VIETET
+870 IIETET

-906 EIVENR
+906 ELVEKG
-912 KVGPFDDFTSK
+912 KVGPFDDFISK
-923 AGKPFSASLYLKG
+923 AGKPFTAILYMKKDG
-936 DENIGYRFAK
+936 KIGYRFAK

>member
-1 MPSILT
+1 
-7 GTIVPVRKPP
+7 
-17 KPSLQVSPVFP
+17 
-28 PQIMPV
+28 MPV
-34 VIIAEKPSVA
+34 VVIAEKPSVA
-44 ADIAKVLGVN
+44 TDIAKVLGVN
-54 SKQDTHWQSDEIWVT
+54 KKKETHWESDEVWIT
-69 WAIGHLLELKTPEE
+69 WAVGHLLELKTPEE

-93 SIDKLPFIPDD
+93 SIEKLPFIPEN

-110 TGRGNNKKQL
+110 TGRGSNRKQL
-120 TAIKKMIS
+120 TAIKKMIT
-128 SKQCTEVVNACDA
+128 SKDCTEVVNACDA

-146 LIFRRIVEFAKV
+146 LIFRRIIEFSKV
-158 KCTTSRMWLQ
+158 KCKTSRMWLQ
-168 SLTNDAIQSAWD
+168 SLTNDSIQNAWD
-180 NRGASSD
+180 NRVSSSN

-228 LGRVQTATL
+228 IGRVQTATL

-242 HELAI
+242 HEIAI

-259 AQFTSGDASWSARWE
+259 AKFSSGDATWSARWE
-274 RAGHKDDPDKPEEKA
+274 RAGHKDDPENPEIKA
-289 HRIID
+289 HRITEL
-294 ASEKKMLEELLDSD
+294 SEKEMLEEILDSD
-308 GDFTVSQADRNST
+308 EEFTTTQTDRDSK

-337 NNIWSWS
+337 NNLWSWS

-373 EDMMESISK
+373 EDMMEEISK

-391 KLNPHS
+391 KLNEHS
-397 QRLVDNGLKNV
+397 QRLIDNGLKNV
-408 KRNFDNSKVSD
+408 KRNFDDKKVSD
-419 HYAIIPTGKIPGS
+419 HYAIIPTGKLPPSG
-432 DLSADA
+432 LSSDA
-438 AKLYD
+438 AKLYE
-443 LIARQFLAS
+443 LISRQFLAS

-468 QGQNFIKEARSLT
+468 QGQNFIKEARSLSI
-481 TPGWRAVRPKKQN
+481 PGWRAVRPKKQD
-494 LPDGWGVLPANPG
+494 LPEGWGKLPSNPC
-507 PATLTSHEFKEEKTK
+507 PSQLVAHEFKEEKTK
-522 PLGRLKEAGLLRLM
+522 PPGRLKEAGLLRLM

-578 GKGGSLRATPHGIR
+578 GKGGSLRATAHGIK
-592 MIDILRRIPV
+592 MIDILRRIPI

-626 QRETYMTEIRD
+626 QRDAYMSEIRSR
-637 KVQELVDRIRDH
+637 VQELVDKIRDH
-649 DRSQLYSSEASLGA
+649 DRSELYSKNEPVGP
-663 CPICSADV
+663 CPVCQSNV
-671 GETILSYICEKNE
+671 GETILSYICETNE

-702 FDRTTASRLLEEK
+702 FDRKTASRLLEEK
-715 KIESLHGFFSMSGE
+715 SIEDLHGFFSRNGD
-729 GYEVSVSIDD
+729 GYEVSVNIDD
-739 SGNVAIAGS
+739 SGKVVIAGS
-748 AATTTDSNDVE
+748 TAETTDSSDEE
-759 LCACPKCDQGTIRIG
+759 LCPCPKCDQGTIRIG
-774 ESTYACDNAEC
+774 ETTYACDNAEC
-785 TFRGLG
+785 KFRGLG

-798 ISEEEAKKIL
+798 ISVDEAKKIL

-816 ENFTSKRGKTFP
+816 EDFTSRRGKPFP
-828 AYLVLEANKV
+828 AYLILEANKV
-838 GFEFPPRAPPADATK
+838 GFEFPPRAPPADAKK
-853 FAVVEGIVG
+853 FPVTEGLLAI
-862 MCPKHNVG
+862 CPKTNVG
-870 VIETET
+870 IIETET

-906 EIVENR
+906 ELVEKG
-912 KVGPFDDFTSK
+912 KVGPFDDFISK
-923 AGKPFSASLYLKG
+923 AGKPFTAILYMKKDG
-936 DENIGYRFAK
+936 KIGYRFAK

>member
-1 MPSILT
+1 
-7 GTIVPVRKPP
+7 
-17 KPSLQVSPVFP
+17 
-28 PQIMPV
+28 MPV
-34 VIIAEKPSVA
+34 VVIAEKPSVA
-44 ADIAKVLGVN
+44 TDIAKVLGV
-54 SKQDTHWQSDEIWVT
+54 SKKKETHWESDGIWIT
-69 WAIGHLLELKTPEE
+69 WAVGHLLELKTPEE

-93 SIDKLPFIPDD
+93 SIDKLPFIPDK

-110 TGRGNNKKQL
+110 TGRGNNRKQL
-120 TAIKKMIS
+120 TAIKKMITS
-128 SKQCTEVVNACDA
+128 IDCTEVVNACDA

-180 NRGASSD
+180 NRVSSSD

-228 LGRVQTATL
+228 IGRVQTATL
-237 GMIVD
+237 AMIVD
-242 HELAI
+242 HEIAI
-247 LSHNPAPFWELE
+247 LSHSPEPFWELE
-259 AQFTSGDASWSARWE
+259 AKFTSGDATWSARWE
-274 RAGHKDDPDKPEEKA
+274 RSGHKDDPDNPELKA
-289 HRIID
+289 HRITD
-294 ASEKKMLEELLDSD
+294 LNEKEMLEEILASD
-308 GDFTVSQADRNST
+308 EDFTVTQVDRESK

-337 NNIWSWS
+337 NNLWSWS

-373 EDMMESISK
+373 EDMMEEISK

-391 KLNPHS
+391 KLNEHS
-397 QRLVDNGLKNV
+397 KRLVDNGLKNV
-408 KRNFDNSKVSD
+408 KRNFDNKKVSD
-419 HYAIIPTGKIPGS
+419 HYAIIPTGKIPPSG
-432 DLSADA
+432 LSSDA
-438 AKLYD
+438 AKLYE

-458 WKVEKRTATK
+458 WKVEKRVVTK
-468 QGQNFIKEARSLT
+468 KGQNFIREARSLS
-481 TPGWRAVRPKKQN
+481 TPGWRSVRPKKQE
-494 LPDGWGVLPANPG
+494 LPEGWGKLPSNPCLSKLV
-507 PATLTSHEFKEEKTK
+507 AHEFKEQKTK
-522 PLGRLKEAGLLRLM
+522 PPGRLKEAGLLRLM

-578 GKGGSLRATPHGIR
+578 GKGGSLRATAHGIK
-592 MIDILRRIPV
+592 MIDILRKIPI

-616 KLDGVQRGTN
+616 KLDGVQRGQY
-626 QRETYMTEIRD
+626 QRDAYMSDIRSR
-637 KVQELVDRIRDH
+637 VQDLVDKIREH
-649 DRSQLYSSEASLGA
+649 DRGELYSRSEPVGS
-663 CPICSADV
+663 CPLCKSNV
-671 GETILSYICEKNE
+671 GETILSYICERNE
-684 GRDKGC
+684 GKGKGC

-702 FDRTTASRLLEEK
+702 FDKKTATKLLQK
-715 KIESLHGFFSMSGE
+715 KSIEDLHGFFSRSGD
-729 GYEVSVSIDD
+729 GYEVSVNIDE
-739 SGNVAIAGS
+739 SGKVVTAGS
-748 AATTTDSNDVE
+748 TAQTTDADDEE
-759 LCACPKCDQGTIRIG
+759 LCPCPKCEQGTIRIG
-774 ESTYACDNAEC
+774 ETTYACDNAEC
-785 TFRGLG
+785 KFRGLG
-791 RNVCKRD
+791 RNICKRE
-798 ISEEEAKKIL
+798 ISIDEAKKIL

-816 ENFTSKRGKTFP
+816 EDFTSRRGKPFP
-828 AYLVLEANKV
+828 AYLVLESNKV
-838 GFEFPPRAPPADATK
+838 GFEFPPRAPPADAKK
-853 FAVVEGIVG
+853 FPVVEGLLAI
-862 MCPKHNVG
+862 CPKTNVG
-870 VIETET
+870 IIETET
-876 HYQAEENS
+876 HYQAEQNS
-884 EGCKISILREVS
+884 EGCKISFLREIS
-896 KRTIT
+896 KREVT
-901 REEAK
+901 RDEAK
-906 EIVENR
+906 ELVEKG

-923 AGKPFSASLYLKG
+923 AGKPFTAILYLKKDG
-936 DENIGYRFAK
+936 KVGYRFAK

>member
-1 MPSILT
+1 
-7 GTIVPVRKPP
+7 
-17 KPSLQVSPVFP
+17 
-28 PQIMPV
+28 MPV
-34 VIIAEKPSVA
+34 VVVAEKPSVA

-54 SKQDTHWQSDEIWVT
+54 SKQDTHWQSEEVWVT
-69 WAIGHLLELKTPEE
+69 WAVGHLLELKTPEE
-83 YDESFKNWRK
+83 YDDSFKNWRK
-93 SIDKLPFIPDD
+93 SIDKLPFIPEN

-110 TGRGNNKKQL
+110 TGRGNNRKQL
-120 TAIKKMIS
+120 TAIKKMIT
-128 SKQCTEVVNACDA
+128 SKECSEVVNACDA

-146 LIFRRIVEFAKV
+146 LIFRRIVEYAKV
-158 KCTTSRMWLQ
+158 KCSTSRMWLQ

-180 NRGASSD
+180 NRTPSTNYD
-187 YEPLRDAAVSRAEA
+187 PLKDAAISRAEA

-242 HELAI
+242 HEI
-247 LSHNPAPFWELE
+247 SVLSHNPAPFWELE
-259 AQFTSGDASWSARWE
+259 GQFESGNAKWSARWE
-274 RAGHKDDPDKPEEKA
+274 RTGHKDDPEHPELKS
-289 HRIID
+289 HRIIEE
-294 ASEKKMLEELLDSD
+294 SEKEILEKMLEAD
-308 GDFTVSQADRNST
+308 GDFTVTQNDRNST

-337 NNIWSWS
+337 NNMWSWS

-391 KLNPHS
+391 NLNSHS
-397 QRLVDNGLKNV
+397 KKLVDDGLKNV

-419 HYAIIPTGKIPGS
+419 HYAIIPTGKIPPGGLSS
-432 DLSADA
+432 DAM
-438 AKLYD
+438 KLYD

-452 FHPESV
+452 FHPEAV
-458 WKVEKRTATK
+458 WKVEKRTTSK
-468 QGQNFIKEARSLT
+468 QGQNFIKEARSLK

-494 LPDGWGVLPANPG
+494 LPEGWGKLASNPAD
-507 PATLTSHEFKEEKTK
+507 ATLESHEFKEEKTK
-522 PLGRLKEAGLLRLM
+522 PPGRLKEAGLLRLM

-543 DDEEL
+543 EDEEL

-566 IEKLITREFIGR
+566 IEKLISREFIGR
-578 GKGGSLRATPHGIR
+578 GKSGSLRATPHGIK

-626 QRETYMTEIRD
+626 QRESYMSEIKDR
-637 KVQELVDRIRDH
+637 VQELVDRIRDH
-649 DRSQLYSSEASLGA
+649 DRSKLYESQEPLGA
-663 CPICSADV
+663 CPLCSANV

-690 SFVMWKDASGRW
+690 SFVMWKNASGRW
-702 FDRTTASRLLEEK
+702 FDRTTASRLLNEK
-715 KIESLHGFFSMSGE
+715 SIENLHGFFSRTGE
-729 GYEVSVSIDD
+729 PYEVTVNIDD
-739 SGNVAIAGS
+739 SGKVVVEGSSAGK
-748 AATTTDSNDVE
+748 TDADDEE

-774 ESTYACDNAEC
+774 ESTYACDSAEC

-798 ISEEEAKKIL
+798 ISIDEAKKIL

-816 ENFTSKRGKTFP
+816 EDFVSKRGRNFP
-828 AYLVLEANKV
+828 AFLVLESNKV

-853 FAVVEGIVG
+853 FPVVEGVLAI
-862 MCPKHNVG
+862 CPKTNVG

-876 HYQAEENS
+876 HYQAETNS
-884 EGCKISILREVS
+884 EGCKISILREIS

-901 REEAK
+901 RDEAK
-906 EIVENR
+906 TLIESGKI
-912 KVGPFDDFTSK
+912 GPFDDFTSK
-923 AGKPFSASLYLKG
+923 AGKPFSAILYLKRDG
-936 DENIGYRFAK
+936 NIGYRFAK

>member
-1 MPSILT
+1 
-7 GTIVPVRKPP
+7 
-17 KPSLQVSPVFP
+17 
-28 PQIMPV
+28 MPV
-34 VIIAEKPSVA
+34 VVVAEKPSVA

-54 SKQDTHWQSDEIWVT
+54 SKQDTHWQSDDIWVT
-69 WAIGHLLELKTPEE
+69 WAVGHLLELKTPEE

-93 SIDKLPFIPDD
+93 SIEKLPFIPDN

-110 TGRGNNKKQL
+110 TGRGNNRKQL
-120 TAIKKMIS
+120 TAIKKMIT
-128 SKQCTEVVNACDA
+128 SKSCTEVVNACDA

-146 LIFRRIVEFAKV
+146 LIFRRIVEYSKV
-158 KCTTSRMWLQ
+158 KCPTSRMWLQ

-180 NRGASSD
+180 GRTPSS
-187 YEPLRDAAVSRAEA
+187 EFQPLRDAAVSRAEA

-206 MNGSRVAATFLRTS
+206 MNGSRVAATYLRTS

-242 HELAI
+242 HEI
-247 LSHNPAPFWELE
+247 SVLSHNPAPFWELE
-259 AQFTSGDASWSARWE
+259 GVFQSGDAKWTARWE
-274 RAGHKDDPDKPEEKA
+274 RSNHKDDPARPEKKA

-294 ASEKKMLEELLDSD
+294 ESEKETLEDVIRAE
-308 GDFTVSQADRNST
+308 GDFSVSQSDRNST

-337 NNIWSWS
+337 NNMWSWS

-373 EDMMESISK
+373 EDMMEEISK
-382 TIRQLGAQD
+382 TIRQLGAQE
-391 KLNPHS
+391 KLNSHS
-397 QRLVDNGLKNV
+397 QRLVDDGLKNV
-408 KRNFDNSKVSD
+408 KRNFDNAKVSD
-419 HYAIIPTGKIPGS
+419 HYAIIPTGKIPPGG
-432 DLSADA
+432 LSSDA

-452 FHPESV
+452 FHPEST
-458 WKVEKRTATK
+458 WKVEKRIATK
-468 QGQNFIKEARSLT
+468 QNQNFIKEARSLT
-481 TPGWRAVRPKKQN
+481 IPGWRAVRPKKQE
-494 LPDGWGVLPANPG
+494 LPEGWGKLPSNP
-507 PATLTSHEFKEEKTK
+507 ADAILASHEFKEEKTK
-522 PLGRLKEAGLLRLM
+522 PPGRLKEAGLLRLM

-543 DDEEL
+543 EDEEL

-566 IEKLITREFIGR
+566 IEKLISREFIGR
-578 GKGGSLRATPHGIR
+578 GKNGSLRATPHGIK

-602 EWITSAE
+602 DWITSAE

-626 QRETYMTEIRD
+626 QRESYMSEIRER
-637 KVQELVDRIRDH
+637 VQELVDRIRDH
-649 DRSQLYSSEASLGA
+649 DRSKLYESQEPLGS
-663 CPICSADV
+663 CPLCNANV

-690 SFVMWKDASGRW
+690 SFVMWKNASGRW
-702 FDRTTASRLLEEK
+702 FDRKTASRLLEEK
-715 KIESLHGFFSMSGE
+715 AIENLHGFFSMSGE
-729 GYEVSVSIDD
+729 PYEVTVKIEDT
-739 SGNVAIAGS
+739 GKVAIAGS
-748 AATTTDSNDVE
+748 SSEKSQADDEE
-759 LCACPKCDQGTIRIG
+759 LCPCPKCDQGTIRIG
-774 ESTYACDNAEC
+774 ETTYACDNGEC

-798 ISEEEAKKIL
+798 ISVDEAKKIL

-816 ENFTSKRGKTFP
+816 EDFVSKKGRNFP
-828 AYLVLEANKV
+828 AFLVLEAKKV

-853 FAVVEGIVG
+853 FPVVEGIVG
-862 MCPKHNVG
+862 ICPKTNVG

-876 HYQAEENS
+876 HYQAESNTK
-884 EGCKISILREVS
+884 GCKISFLREIS

-906 EIVENR
+906 TLVENN
-912 KVGPFDDFTSK
+912 KLGPFDDFTSK
-923 AGKPFSASLYLKG
+923 AGKPFSASLYLKKDG
-936 DENIGYRFAK
+936 NVGYRFAK

>member
-1 MPSILT
+1 MS
-7 GTIVPVRKPP
+7 GTKVPVRKPT
-17 KPSLQVSPVFP
+17 KPRLQVSPVFP
-28 PQIMPV
+28 RQTMPV
-34 VIIAEKPSVA
+34 VVIAEKPSVA

-54 SKQDTHWQSDEIWVT
+54 SKQDTHWESDDVWVT
-69 WAIGHLLELKTPEE
+69 WAVGHLLELKTPEE

-93 SIDKLPFIPDD
+93 SIEKLPFIPES

-110 TGRGNNKKQL
+110 TGRGNNRKQL
-120 TAIKKMIS
+120 TAIKKMIT
-128 SKQCTEVVNACDA
+128 SKDCTEVVNACDA

-146 LIFRRIVEFAKV
+146 LIFRRIIEYAKV
-158 KCTTSRMWLQ
+158 KSPTTRMWLQ
-168 SLTNDAIQSAWD
+168 SLTNDAIKNAWSA
-180 NRGASSD
+180 RASSSD

-242 HELAI
+242 HEISI

-259 AQFTSGDASWSARWE
+259 GQFESGDAKWSARWE
-274 RAGHKDDPDKPEEKA
+274 RSGHKDDPERPEIKA
-289 HRIID
+289 HRIVE
-294 ASEKKMLEELLDSD
+294 ASEKEMLEQILEAD
-308 GDFTVSQADRNST
+308 GDFDVTQKDREAK

-337 NNIWSWS
+337 NNLWSWS

-362 TYPRTDSRFLP
+362 TYPRTDSRHLP
-373 EDMMESISK
+373 EDMMEAISK
-382 TIRQLGAQD
+382 TIRQLGAQNN
-391 KLNPHS
+391 LNQHS
-397 QRLVDNGLKNV
+397 QNLVDNGLKNV

-419 HYAIIPTGKIPGS
+419 HYAIIPTGKIPPGG
-432 DLSADA
+432 LSADA
-438 AKLYD
+438 SKLYE

-458 WKVEKRTATK
+458 WKVEKRIATK
-468 QGQNFIKEARSLT
+468 QGQNFTKEARSLSI
-481 TPGWRAVRPKKQN
+481 PGWRAVRPKKQD
-494 LPDGWGVLPANPG
+494 LPDGWGKLPSNPAVAVLDA
-507 PATLTSHEFKEEKTK
+507 HEFKEEKTK
-522 PLGRLKEAGLLRLM
+522 PPGRLKEAGLLRLM

-548 AAAMK
+548 ASAMK

-578 GKGGSLRATPHGIR
+578 GKGGSLRATPHGIK

-616 KLDGVQRGTN
+616 KLAGVQKGTN
-626 QRETYMTEIRD
+626 QRNSYMAEIKV
-637 KVQELVDRIRDH
+637 KVQELVDKIRDH
-649 DRSQLYSSEASLGA
+649 DRSELYSALGSLGE
-663 CPICSADV
+663 CPLCSSPV

-690 SFVMWKDASGRW
+690 DFVMWKDSSGRW
-702 FDRTTASRLLEEK
+702 FDRETTSKLLKEK
-715 KIESLHGFFSMSGE
+715 SIENLHGFFSRNGDS
-729 GYEVSVSIDD
+729 YEVTVSIDE
-739 SGNVAIAGS
+739 SGKVIIAGS
-748 AATTTDSNDVE
+748 SVTTTDSNDEE
-759 LCACPKCDQGTIRIG
+759 LCPCPKCEQGTIRIG
-774 ESTYACDNAEC
+774 ESSYACDNPEC
-785 TFRGLG
+785 KFRGLG
-791 RNVCKRD
+791 KNVCKRD
-798 ISEEEAKKIL
+798 ISVEEAKKIL

-816 ENFTSKRGKTFP
+816 EDFTSRRGKPFP

-838 GFEFPPRAPPADATK
+838 GFEFPPRGAPADAKK
-853 FAVVEGIVG
+853 FPVVEGVLAID
-862 MCPKHNVG
+862 PKTNVG

-906 EIVENR
+906 TLIEKG

-923 AGKPFSASLYLKG
+923 AGKPFTAILYMKRDG
-936 DENIGYRFAK
+936 RIGYRFAK